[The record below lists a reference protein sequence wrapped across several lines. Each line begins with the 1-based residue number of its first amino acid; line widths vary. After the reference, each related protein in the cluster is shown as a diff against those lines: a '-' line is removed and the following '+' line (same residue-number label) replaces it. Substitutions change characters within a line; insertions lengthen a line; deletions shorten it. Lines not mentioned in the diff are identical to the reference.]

1 MTKKY
6 KNEQLLKFLV
16 IIGAVVGLITLI
28 LRFTPYAGYGFP
40 IVDPLVALDYVIVFI
55 IGIVIVV
62 LTFWVGLRP
71 NNPIP
76 FHWLVFF
83 ILGVLLVVFGAGI
96 WACVLLI
103 IAGLIALIEDL

>member
-28 LRFTPYAGYGFP
+28 LRLLGYESYGF
-40 IVDPLVALDYVIVFI
+40 VHPLEALDIVVVFI
-55 IGIVIVV
+55 IGVVIVV

-71 NNPIP
+71 DNPIP